1 MERRSVARGNLD
13 HGRGGLGICCV
24 ACFAGT
30 DPERSALRLLLGAM
44 GIVDFGVG
52 VVNAV
57 VAVRYCFDDSTPKKI
72 LLQRSGSTILAGLC
86 YSGLYAA
93 QPPQHVTQPLLREA
107 LVRGDRHARSHA

>member
-1 MERRSVARGNLD
+1 MEHRSVARGDLD

-30 DPERSALRLLLGAM
+30 DPECSALRLLLGAM

-57 VAVRYCFDDSTPKKI
+57 VAVRYCFDDSTPKK
-72 LLQRSGSTILAGLC
+72 RPN
-86 YSGLYAA
+86 
-93 QPPQHVTQPLLREA
+93 QPRRVLLLRA
-107 LVRGDRHARSHA
+107 LWSATSAARNSASAS